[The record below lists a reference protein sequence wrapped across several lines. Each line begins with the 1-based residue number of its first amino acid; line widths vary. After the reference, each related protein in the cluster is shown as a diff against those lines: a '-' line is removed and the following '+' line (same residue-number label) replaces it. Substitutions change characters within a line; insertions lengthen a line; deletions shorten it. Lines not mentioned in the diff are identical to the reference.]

1 MLGGGVLQHG
11 RRGPSAALPSAQG
24 HPLGRR
30 HRTDG
35 RGCGVHLQN
44 GHRPGHGQ
52 SLCGRLSPD
61 QGIPRAGPLQLRGPL
76 RAFFCPGRV
85 FLDESHPAQAH
96 PGRAEHPYHL
106 LRPQA
111 CGRRALPS
119 PAPGAGRTHRAGSF
133 PHLLFG
139 QAAHQRGGLP
149 HHPGYGHHVHG
160 DPRRASG
167 RDGAEPAAVPAPDI
181 GKKMGGILPQI
192 PLSGLGLQFPGLQSG
207 ASFLQG

>member
-11 RRGPSAALPSAQG
+11 RRGTSAALPPAQG

-35 RGCGVHLQN
+35 RGRGVHLQA
-44 GHRPGHGQ
+44 GHRSGHGQ
-52 SLCGRLSPD
+52 PLCRRLPPD

-76 RAFFCPGRV
+76 RTVLRPGRV
-85 FLDESHPAQAH
+85 FLDEPHPAQAY
-96 PGRAEHPYHL
+96 PGRAEHPRHP

-111 CGRRALPS
+111 RGRRSLSPPAL
-119 PAPGAGRTHRAGSF
+119 GTGRAHRAGSL
-133 PHLLFG
+133 PHLFPG
-139 QAAHQRGGLP
+139 QAAHQRSGLP

-160 DPRRASG
+160 DPRRAPG

-181 GKKMGGILPQI
+181 GEKVGGVLPQI
-192 PLSGLGLQFPGLQSG
+192 PLSGLGLQFFGLQSG
-207 ASFLQG
+207 APFLQG